1 MSDASSV
8 TADPSTRRTTAPAD
22 LATVVY
28 RSRAVAP
35 LCDEGLRRLMRT
47 AQARNCREA
56 VTGVLLHDDDRFF
69 QWLEGPA
76 EGVERVMRSIR
87 GDPRHT
93 DLEVLDRR
101 ASPARVFDGWD
112 MKLATPGAA
121 SGLWDGEV
129 LEPPR
134 GIVEG
139 LRRRPAAAP
148 ALLVKL
154 VPPPAGPAV
163 RDRHEASSPGGPALS
178 RTTASVLKSVILD
191 AVIPS
196 LLHGHG
202 LPATE
207 AERSEGNPRAPE
219 LAELL
224 VASDQAASLDLIRE
238 LRGHDGDARRLYAP
252 LFEPAARSLGDLW
265 GDDLCSEFDVALGL
279 CRLQTAVRLLGV
291 DAPRTVFRGVQ
302 PNVLVAPVPGEP
314 HQLVGALDSEWL
326 WNAGWAPRLEF
337 PADDR
342 ALADLVSA
350 TWIDVLDLSLSAA
363 FRRAEALPRLART
376 IAHARRASR
385 NPALVVV
392 VGGRAFVGDGAA
404 GADVGADLASGTSRN
419 VDRLMLRG
427 MRMDT
432 ADRPDP
438 ATGPRRRGPCRGDAG
453 GRSETVLSRLGR

>member
-1 MSDASSV
+1 MSYSSS
-8 TADPSTRRTTAPAD
+8 AAAAPAPQRTSTPP
-22 LATVVY
+22 LLSTLVY

-35 LCDEGLRRLMRT
+35 QSFEDLQHLTRT
-47 AQARNCREA
+47 AQARNHREA
-56 VTGVLLHDDDRFF
+56 VTGVLLHDDSSFF

-76 EGVERVMRSIR
+76 GGVERVMRSIR

-101 ASPARVFDGWD
+101 PSSARRFDGWD
-112 MKLATPGAA
+112 MKLAARGAA
-121 SGLWDGEV
+121 SARWNGEV
-129 LEPPR
+129 LEPPP
-134 GIVEG
+134 GIVEN

-148 ALLVKL
+148 DLLVNL
-154 VPPPAGPAV
+154 VPPLPGPAAG
-163 RDRHEASSPGGPALS
+163 ESPLAASLAGRALG
-178 RTTASVLKSVILD
+178 RPTASVLKSVILE
-191 AVIPS
+191 AVVPR

-202 LPATE
+202 LPTAD
-207 AERSEGNPRAPE
+207 AEEPRADARAPE

-238 LRGHDGDARRLYAP
+238 LRGNDGDARRLYAP

-279 CRLQTAVRLLGV
+279 YRLQTAVRLLGV

-302 PNVLVAPVPGEP
+302 PNVLVAPAPGEP
-314 HQLVGALDSEWL
+314 HQLAGALDTEWL
-326 WNAGWAPRLEF
+326 WNAGWAPQFEF

-376 IAHARRASR
+376 VAQARRASR

-392 VGGRAFVGDGAA
+392 VGGRAFVEDGAV
-404 GADVGADLASGTSRN
+404 GPDVGADLASRTSRN

-427 MRMDT
+427 MRRDT
-432 ADRPDP
+432 AGRPDP
-438 ATGPRRRGPCRGDAG
+438 ATPPRR
-453 GRSETVLSRLGR
+453 

>member
-1 MSDASSV
+1 MPYSSSV
-8 TADPSTRRTTAPAD
+8 SADPAPPRTSASPALST
-22 LATVVY
+22 LVY

-35 LCDEGLRRLMRT
+35 QSFEDLQQITRT
-47 AQARNCREA
+47 AQARNHREA
-56 VTGVLLHDDDRFF
+56 VTGVLLHDDSSFF

-76 EGVERVMRSIR
+76 AGVERIMQSIR
-87 GDPRHT
+87 DDPRHT
-93 DLEVLDRR
+93 DLDVLDQRPSSARR
-101 ASPARVFDGWD
+101 FDGWD
-112 MKLATPGAA
+112 MKLAARGTA
-121 SGLWDGEV
+121 SARWNGEV
-129 LEPPR
+129 LEPPPE
-134 GIVEG
+134 IVED

-148 ALLVKL
+148 GLLVKL
-154 VPPPAGPAV
+154 VPLPAEPAAG
-163 RDRHEASSPGGPALS
+163 DSPLAASLAGPALS
-178 RTTASVLKSVILD
+178 RSTASVLKSVILE
-191 AVIPS
+191 AVIPR
-196 LLHGHG
+196 LLNGHG
-202 LPATE
+202 LPAAD
-207 AERSEGNPRAPE
+207 AEHPRVNPRAPE

-314 HQLVGALDSEWL
+314 HQLVGALDTEWL
-326 WNAGWAPRLEF
+326 WNAGWAPQFEF

-363 FRRAEALPRLART
+363 FRRAESLPRLARS

-392 VGGRAFVGDGAA
+392 VGGRAFVEAGAA
-404 GADVGADLASGTSRN
+404 SPNVGADFASRTSRN
-419 VDRLMLRG
+419 VDRLMLQG
-427 MRMDT
+427 MEMHR
-432 ADRPDP
+432 AARPDRVGG
-438 ATGPRRRGPCRGDAG
+438 ARR
-453 GRSETVLSRLGR
+453 

>member
-1 MSDASSV
+1 LYSSSV
-8 TADPSTRRTTAPAD
+8 VADAAPQQTNTSPPLST
-22 LATVVY
+22 LVY

-35 LCDEGLRRLMRT
+35 QSFEDLQQITRT
-47 AQARNCREA
+47 AQARNHREA
-56 VTGVLLHDDDRFF
+56 VTGVLLHDDSSFF

-76 EGVERVMRSIR
+76 DGVERVMRSIR

-93 DLEVLDRR
+93 EVEVLDRR
-101 ASPARVFDGWD
+101 PSSARRFDGWD
-112 MKLATPGAA
+112 MKLAARGAA
-121 SGLWDGEV
+121 SARWDGEV
-129 LEPPR
+129 LEPPP
-134 GIVEG
+134 GIVED

-148 ALLVKL
+148 DLLGKL
-154 VPPPAGPAV
+154 VPPPTGPAAG
-163 RDRHEASSPGGPALS
+163 DSPLAASLVGSALGRS
-178 RTTASVLKSVILD
+178 TASVLKSVVLE
-191 AVIPS
+191 AVIPR

-202 LPATE
+202 LPAME
-207 AERSEGNPRAPE
+207 AGQLRANPRAPE

-238 LRGHDGDARRLYAP
+238 LRGRDGDARRLYAP

-279 CRLQTAVRLLGV
+279 CRLQTAVRLLGA
-291 DAPRTVFRGVQ
+291 DAPRAVFRGVQ

-314 HQLVGALDSEWL
+314 HQLAGALDSEWL
-326 WNAGWAPRLEF
+326 WNAGWAPRFEF

-342 ALADLVSA
+342 ALADLVSGA
-350 TWIDVLDLSLSAA
+350 WIDVLDLSLSAA
-363 FRRAEALPRLART
+363 FRRAESLPRLART

-392 VGGRAFVGDGAA
+392 VGGRAFAEAGAA
-404 GADVGADLASGTSRN
+404 GPDVGADLASKTSRN

-432 ADRPDP
+432 AGRPDP
-438 ATGPRRRGPCRGDAG
+438 AIGPRP
-453 GRSETVLSRLGR
+453 